1 VSRVDP
7 ANPPVNRKV
16 DNHTP
21 GPWVVSGVSGRTIQR
36 QAGNWRAVVGDT
48 KVGESIPRWEGIATV
63 LQRGKEETEAN
74 ARLIAAAPELLA
86 AAKDALAKMNVLLAL
101 AGDEDPHWRALW
113 AAVRKA
119 EGSQPP
125 PAPEAKREPSPLP
138 PDFTD
143 NDHDGMG

>member
-16 DNHTP
+16 ENPP
-21 GPWVVSGVSGRTIQR
+21 GRFSAYWVV
-36 QAGNWRAVVGDT
+36 AKPAPEADVGDT
-48 KVGESIPRWEGIATV
+48 EDLESIPAGDRTEPQA
-63 LQRGKEETEAN
+63 RDDETEAN